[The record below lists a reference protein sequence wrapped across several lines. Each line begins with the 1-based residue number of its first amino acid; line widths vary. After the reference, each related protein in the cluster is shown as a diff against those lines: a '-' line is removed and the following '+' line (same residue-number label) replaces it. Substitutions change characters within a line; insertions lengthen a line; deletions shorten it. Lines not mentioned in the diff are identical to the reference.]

1 MFDMG
6 FWELFVIMVIA
17 LLVVGPERLPGLARK
32 TGLWIRKVRGFITSV
47 KDDIDRELA
56 AEELKKIVKE
66 HAESSGVHEIIE
78 EAKSTVAQA
87 KQDYLLDAVDDEE
100 NKIMPDLSKWD
111 NDNSDGSNN
120 KDKLESD
127 GNKDKPGLAK
137 DSSSSSASNDTSVKD
152 PNKHVTTK

>member
-111 NDNSDGSNN
+111 NDKLKSDG
-120 KDKLESD
+120 D
-127 GNKDKPGLAK
+127 KDKPGLAN